1 MNLDLACE
9 FLACFSA
16 SQVGLGH
23 HLQGPCLVF
32 VVFSLDR
39 IDSPNFV
46 ALGKSSLA
54 KEASFRV
61 LDVAWSLAFRQLPDF
76 LFNDIRAVAV
86 VSAARLLLL
95 GLGLR
100 LLVASCLDFVGMSLF
115 SLLLVSHHRRC
126 ILVGCLHLGTRS
138 GRRFHVGILCVEN
151 LALTSGQA
159 VGLDVLCKFSV
170 AYLRSLEHLS
180 FLHC

>member
-1 MNLDLACE
+1 MGKRVMNLDLTCE

-23 HLQGPCLVF
+23 HLQGPCLVL
-32 VVFSLDR
+32 VVFCLDR
-39 IDSPNFV
+39 LDSLNFI

-54 KEASFRV
+54 KEASLHV

-76 LFNDIRAVAV
+76 LFNDLRKTTLNKRVYITEFRVTYIRTVAV

-115 SLLLVSHHRRC
+115 SLLLVSHHGRC
-126 ILVGCLHLGTRS
+126 ILVGCLRFSTRS
-138 GRRFHVGILCVEN
+138 GRRFHVGILCIEN
-151 LALTSGQA
+151 LALAS
-159 VGLDVLCKFSV
+159 
-170 AYLRSLEHLS
+170 
-180 FLHC
+180 